1 VFARVVGIHERSES
15 HSGSNPCPAAFFAT
29 SAISV
34 SAGTLVSLGVGVLVA
49 CFLALV
55 YAGYRARQPS
65 RR

>member
-1 VFARVVGIHERSES
+1 MTSERYTLWIRALPRSERSERNG
-15 HSGSNPCPAAFFAT
+15 SGSNPSPTAFLATRAA
-29 SAISV
+29 S
-34 SAGTLVSLGVGVLVA
+34 VGVVVA